1 MTLELTERLKSVCN
15 LMAEK
20 MPEKF
25 RYNEQTIETLTT
37 WTAWTFSIP
46 NRSAIIFF
54 NGKEIQTTQDSIDLL
69 ASLLP
74 EPRRFL
80 LCDLIWDLDVA
91 HDVFIGN
98 MVGFYTKTFSIN
110 WKFKYCES
118 MIMQK
123 EPLDARVELICIEVE
138 RQLGK

>member
-20 MPEKF
+20 MPDRFK
-25 RYNEQTIETLTT
+25 YNEQTIETLTT

-54 NGKEIQTTQDSIDLL
+54 NGKEIQTTQDSIDTF

-74 EPRRFL
+74 EPRRIYIYEPLF
-80 LCDLIWDLDVA
+80 DSDWEK
-91 HDVFIGN
+91 G
-98 MVGFYTKTFSIN
+98 KIN
-110 WKFKYCES
+110 WKHSGFKVIIYDMGWKE
-118 MIMQK
+118 IIAKWTKLK
-123 EPLDARVELICIEVE
+123 EPLEAKTETFCTEVE